1 MARAQKKKAGSPK
14 KKKTS
19 AKVASPKGKK
29 SKEDAIID
37 LSETGSPLRKFSKSL
52 SEYKPSW
59 EVNGG
64 FRIAIKKLPK
74 AFCLEPDNPPKIL
87 CDRVFQ
93 AFPSLHHLNGVSGLL
108 YFISVTTG
116 MKYDETNESG
126 PVTVDSIYMAAPL
139 LVAQPMIRSRFL
151 RYLSADVVTE
161 NKKIILALFD
171 EALKFRYRFWL
182 CSWFYEPT
190 FEMELERENEALRRR
205 ENNEDPQPMD
215 VDDQERLQFL
225 KEEQQMLTEF
235 FTKQFDP
242 NSITDDCRSSI
253 VESLKHNHCLFLFGF
268 TADSVSNKELT
279 FISKEDP
286 LNKFKADRWIAKK
299 REVIAGILYDRS
311 EDGIWV
317 NWLAVSNG
325 IYDPKLF
332 GEAANRSPF
341 RSIGI
346 GTLLLSMI
354 QLESAALGWK
364 TDIFLQVNGNE
375 PSVHFYQSNGFLK
388 CGSNSMQELPRSIRA
403 RQSSG
408 DGFVHFVETKQLE
421 QEAKE
426 RGDDPSNPVV
436 RQSFLTV
443 FACKRRIV
451 FDEVHD
457 LVPRLSI
464 VAPSIFF
471 SFPLNAIAC
480 QLQAATAGMTI
491 LQHPVSSFQQ
501 TPLQFLTAT
510 PVKKKRMGDIL
521 DVFFSRADVYL
532 KTYLE
537 FSSDPTM
544 WLNDEIISFA
554 SCWLLRD
561 QKLTSQFEFIPRL

>member
-19 AKVASPKGKK
+19 AKVAYPKGKK

-74 AFCLEPDNPPKIL
+74 AFCLEPDDPSKIL

-93 AFPSLHHLNGVSGLL
+93 AFPSLHHLNGVSGWL

-116 MKYDETNESG
+116 IKYEETNESG

-190 FEMELERENEALRRR
+190 FELELERENEALRRQ

-268 TADSVSNKELT
+268 TSDSVS
-279 FISKEDP
+279 
-286 LNKFKADRWIAKK
+286 
-299 REVIAGILYDRS
+299 Y
-311 EDGIWV
+311 
-317 NWLAVSNG
+317 
-325 IYDPKLF
+325 
-332 GEAANRSPF
+332 F
-341 RSIGI
+341 RFSI
-346 GTLLLSMI
+346 
-354 QLESAALGWK
+354 
-364 TDIFLQVNGNE
+364 
-375 PSVHFYQSNGFLK
+375 
-388 CGSNSMQELPRSIRA
+388 
-403 RQSSG
+403 
-408 DGFVHFVETKQLE
+408 
-421 QEAKE
+421 
-426 RGDDPSNPVV
+426 
-436 RQSFLTV
+436 
-443 FACKRRIV
+443 
-451 FDEVHD
+451 
-457 LVPRLSI
+457 
-464 VAPSIFF
+464 
-471 SFPLNAIAC
+471 
-480 QLQAATAGMTI
+480 
-491 LQHPVSSFQQ
+491 
-501 TPLQFLTAT
+501 
-510 PVKKKRMGDIL
+510 
-521 DVFFSRADVYL
+521 
-532 KTYLE
+532 
-537 FSSDPTM
+537 
-544 WLNDEIISFA
+544 
-554 SCWLLRD
+554 
-561 QKLTSQFEFIPRL
+561 